1 MRCSKVL
8 GKSFYF
14 LFLVGFISVLSA
26 CSPSGSSYEGAGGQP
41 LANLPEL
48 TSFVGEYRDIE
59 IPEDMKYDHKKSM
72 AVRTES
78 FTGGVFYFSGK
89 LQRDSLKN
97 YIVSSMQKNKWRMA
111 GEVATDSVLIAFTKP
126 NKSCTVVIE
135 EGFGGSLGST
145 YAAIYVAEDVKGGA
159 GAGGF

>member
-1 MRCSKVL
+1 MRCSKAL
-8 GKSFYF
+8 GKLFF
-14 LFLVGFISVLSA
+14 FMFLVGSFSMLNA
-26 CSPSGSSYEGAGGQP
+26 CSPMMGSSNEGAAAPP

-59 IPEDMKYDHKKSM
+59 IPVDMKYNHKKSM

-97 YIVSSMQKNKWRMA
+97 YIVSSMQKNKWKMA

-135 EGFGGSLGST
+135 EGLGGSFGST
-145 YAAIYVAEDVKGGA
+145 YAAIYVAEDVKGG